1 MENEGFIYPRVCY
14 KSFACFLLDKSAVLF
29 ALVIGTVILTW
40 AHSQPGP
47 CSKGQLIVA
56 VWQCT
61 VGGCFTRTLTWAGLA
76 WLGHLPPVP
85 ALPVS
90 LKSIL
95 LWQDGKLMPIGS
107 NSSPF
112 SVMAPWPFPWAS
124 LELAR
129 PSWRRT
135 PILGSTN
142 EGEGGEETWK
152 SVEKSQ
158 RLIRKWIL
166 REKFIAPAIDGKPRA
181 GLNDGI

>member
-29 ALVIGTVILTW
+29 ALVIGTIILTR

-61 VGGCFTRTLTWAGLA
+61 VGRCFTRTPSSGQDWP
-76 WLGHLPPVP
+76 GHWPPVP

-90 LKSIL
+90 LKSTL
-95 LWQDGKLMPIGS
+95 LWWDGKLMPIGS
-107 NSSPF
+107 DSSPF

-124 LELAR
+124 LQLAR
-129 PSWRRT
+129 PFWERS

-142 EGEGGEETWK
+142 EGEGGHLGECGEEPEINWEMDHEGKIHST
-152 SVEKSQ
+152 SN
-158 RLIRKWIL
+158 RRKTSGW
-166 REKFIAPAIDGKPRA
+166 A
-181 GLNDGI
+181 